1 MTRDQERS
9 PDRVSRRK
17 FLATSAA
24 AGAVGLAGCSGQS
37 NEGDGGSGGSG
48 DGGSG
53 GSGDSGG
60 SGGSGDSGGSG
71 GDGSGDGDDMEDG
84 SGGGGGSTSLL
95 TAEGSSTVYPISNT
109 GSSYW
114 NSNAPPSDGEYWG
127 SNSESTVPGWGQL
140 GEPDMLL
147 ADYFAAKFGFE
158 PTEQR
163 SSPPFP
169 TTVGLSHSGT
179 GCEAVVD
186 GLVDI
191 GNSSGPITAE
201 LDWSEE
207 RAQSTVIDNVV
218 GRDGQPVVV
227 SNDIYE
233 AGVTELTGEEVRGIY
248 QDEITNWSEVGGPD
262 QEIYAIGRA
271 EGSGTDTSFRLNM
284 LGSADASMSGVD
296 TRFGQNQQVAQAV
309 SQNEGSIAYMALAF
323 TSETVRPIAINF
335 EGTVYEP
342 DRDAEN
348 TIFDSDYP
356 LNRDLHMYTLIEDSN
371 PDGGGYDAREAAFI
385 NMFLNDFGQTVFV
398 EGNNYI
404 PLPTSDLQSMKEKV
418 SALAT
423 EDLIMP

>member
-1 MTRDQERS
+1 MTRDSERLTE
-9 PDRVSRRK
+9 RVSRRK
-17 FLATSAA
+17 FVLTS
-24 AGAVGLAGCSGQS
+24 GAVGIAGLAGCSGGS
-37 NEGDGGSGGSG
+37 GSGSSGGDDGGSESTESGS
-48 DGGSG
+48 SG
-53 GSGDSGG
+53 GSSGG
-60 SGGSGDSGGSG
+60 SDDG
-71 GDGSGDGDDMEDG
+71 GDDGGMTETESQDDSSD
-84 SGGGGGSTSLL
+84 TSLL

-127 SNSESTVPGWGQL
+127 SNDESTVPGWDQL
-140 GEPDMLL
+140 GQPDMLI
-147 ADYFAAKFGFE
+147 ADYFASKFGFD

-201 LDWSEE
+201 LGWEQSKAD
-207 RAQSTVIDNVV
+207 STVVDHVV

-227 SNDIYE
+227 SKDIYD
-233 AGVTELTGEEVRGIY
+233 AGITQLTGEQIRKIY

-262 QEIYAIGRA
+262 QEIYVIGRA

-284 LGSADASMSGVD
+284 LGSADAPMQGVD

-309 SQNEGSIAYMALAF
+309 QQNEGAIAYMALAF
-323 TSETVRPIAINF
+323 TGPQVLPIAIDF
-335 EGTVYEP
+335 EGTVYKP
-342 DRDAEN
+342 DKDAEN
-348 TIFDSDYP
+348 TIFDSSYP

-371 PDGGGYDAREAAFI
+371 PESGGTDLREAAFL

-404 PLPTSDLQSMKEKV
+404 PLPTKDLRAEKEKLQ
-418 SALAT
+418 ALAT

>member
-1 MTRDQERS
+1 MS
-9 PDRVSRRK
+9 DRNWVDGGVSRRK
-17 FLATSAA
+17 VLITS
-24 AGAVGLAGCSGQS
+24 GALGTAGLAGCGGNS
-37 NEGDGGSGGSG
+37 DGS
-48 DGGSG
+48 
-53 GSGDSGG
+53 
-60 SGGSGDSGGSG
+60 SG
-71 GDGSGDGDDMEDG
+71 GDGGDGSDG
-84 SGGGGGSTSLL
+84 MDGGDSSGQNTALL
-95 TAEGSSTVYPISNT
+95 NAEGSSTVYPISNT

-127 SNSESTVPGWGQL
+127 SNEEDGTVPGWDQL
-140 GEPDMLL
+140 SSDGAGDMLL
-147 ADYFAAKFGFE
+147 ADYFASKFGFE
-158 PTEQR
+158 ATEQR

-179 GCEAVVD
+179 GCEAVTE

-201 LDWSEE
+201 LGISEE
-207 RAQSTVIDNVV
+207 EAQSTVVDNVV

-227 SNDIYE
+227 SSDVSD

-248 QDEITNWSEVGGPD
+248 QDEITNWNQIEGIDYD
-262 QEIYAIGRA
+262 QEIYAIGRS

-323 TSETVRPIAINF
+323 TSETVIPVGIDF
-335 EGTVYEP
+335 DGTLYEP

-348 TIFDSDYP
+348 TIFDSEYP
-356 LNRDLHMYTLIEDSN
+356 LNRDLHMYTLIEEDN
-371 PDGGGYDAREAAFI
+371 PDGGGYDAREAAFV
-385 NMFLNDFGQTVFV
+385 NMFLNDYGQTVFV

-404 PLPTSDLQSMKEKV
+404 PLPTSDLESMKEQV
-418 SALAT
+418 SSVAT
-423 EDLIMP
+423 EDLLSP